1 MRDLSGI
8 GRYETGWVK
17 NEQKKKKKAK
27 RNWNDTERSLGK
39 CSKNKAKCT

>member
-17 NEQKKKKKAK
+17 NEQKKKNAK

-39 CSKNKAKCT
+39 CSKNKAKST